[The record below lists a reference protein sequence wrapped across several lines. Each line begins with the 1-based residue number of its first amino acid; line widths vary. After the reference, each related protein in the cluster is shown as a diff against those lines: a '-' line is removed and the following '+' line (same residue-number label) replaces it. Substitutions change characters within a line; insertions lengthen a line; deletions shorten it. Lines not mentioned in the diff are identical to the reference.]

1 MPGEGGTPLSKLQAA
16 VREFQ
21 ARDERRV
28 DLKGLRGVID
38 ALKENLATYSSP
50 SIQMGDDPE
59 AKE

>member
-1 MPGEGGTPLSKLQAA
+1 MPLAKLEAA
-16 VREFQ
+16 SREFQ

-28 DLKGLRGVID
+28 DLKGLRAVID
-38 ALKENLATYSSP
+38 ALKEDLATYSTP